1 MLRFETVRDGAI
13 QHMTGKRDGSSKSL
27 DVQLHMRLTSSDR
40 DRLAKLGGVIPMPMN
55 AIARE
60 AMRLGMSQLE
70 KNPSA
75 LIQPV
80 STR

>member
-1 MLRFETVRDGAI
+1 
-13 QHMTGKRDGSSKSL
+13 MTGKRESSSRSL
-27 DVQLHMRLTSSDR
+27 VVQLHMRLTPGDR
-40 DRLAKLGGVIPMPMN
+40 DRLERLGEVIPMPMN

-60 AMRLGMSQLE
+60 AMRLGLAQLE
-70 KNPSA
+70 RNPSA